1 MSSGYRKCTFLKP
14 IRACVAEKYVLAFLP
29 LHNNS
34 RQTSNTSY
42 TSTEFMNSEKS
53 NGTIHLSEWREEIQ
67 CERTKAGGFRNVRPV
82 RGLLYREECIVML
95 YELKKYL
102 RSDVGSVPWQLDYYR
117 GKYKIFF
124 FFELSRQT

>member
-1 MSSGYRKCTFLKP
+1 
-14 IRACVAEKYVLAFLP
+14 
-29 LHNNS
+29 
-34 RQTSNTSY
+34 
-42 TSTEFMNSEKS
+42 MNSEKS

-67 CERTKAGGFRNVRPV
+67 CERTKAEGFRNVRPV

-124 FFELSRQT
+124 FLSYLVRSEPTSIFCFHKCLHSKH

>member
-1 MSSGYRKCTFLKP
+1 
-14 IRACVAEKYVLAFLP
+14 
-29 LHNNS
+29 
-34 RQTSNTSY
+34 
-42 TSTEFMNSEKS
+42 MNSEKS

-117 GKYKIFF
+117 GKYKNFF
-124 FFELSRQT
+124 FFELSRQI